1 MTETVLIVPAFVA
14 GLLTFLAPCTLPLVP
29 AYLAFISGVPADDLQ
44 DKIAAQRVRMKVFGN
59 GALFVL
65 GFSTV
70 FIALGVTAGLLGIVF
85 APYQV
90 WLSRIGGAV
99 VLAFGLFMLGAL
111 KVPFLNR
118 EFKVRGSS
126 AGGPLKSFILGASFS
141 LGWTPCV
148 GPILGSILILAGAS
162 GTALQG
168 ALLLAVFSLGLAV
181 PFLALAYGIGSA
193 ERYVA
198 RLTPLLN
205 TITLVGGLF
214 LVGLGI
220 LLMTDRMSLF
230 ITQSYRLLQFLHY
243 DALIKYL

>member
-1 MTETVLIVPAFVA
+1 MIDAALIVPAFVA

-29 AYLAFISGVPADDLQ
+29 AYFAFISGVPASDLQ
-44 DKIAAQRVRMKVFGN
+44 DEMATRKIRMKVFGN
-59 GALFVL
+59 GVLFVL
-65 GFSTV
+65 GFSVV
-70 FIALGVTAGLLGIVF
+70 FIALGVVAGLLGIAF

-90 WLSRIGGAV
+90 WLSRIGG
-99 VLAFGLFMLGAL
+99 VLVIAFGLFMLGAL

-126 AGGPLKSFILGASFS
+126 AGGPLKSFVLGASFS

-181 PFLALAYGIGSA
+181 PFLVLAYGIGSA
-193 ERYVA
+193 EGYIA

-205 TITLVGGLF
+205 IITLVGGVF

-220 LLMTDRMSLF
+220 LLITDGMSLF
-230 ITQSYRLLQFLHY
+230 IAQSYRLLQFLHY
-243 DALIKYL
+243 DALINYL